1 MIKNSNIKILF
12 FFFITLFVTGQNAN
26 RTFEGI
32 KQNENYLEIYT
43 NDGTYNIKPYTDK
56 IIETSFIP
64 KGETFNVISHA
75 IVLSP
80 QNTTYK
86 VKESFSKI
94 IYSTPGIVVII
105 EKSPFKISYTYKNKI
120 LISEKKGYYKTDTIE
135 ALEFNLKPQEVLYGT
150 GERVLGMNR
159 RGNKLRLYNQA
170 HYGYETYSELMNYT
184 MPLVLSSNKYAI
196 HFDNAP
202 IGYLDLDSQENNTLT
217 YETIGSRKT
226 YQILVGDSWNDLID
240 HYTNLTGKQPLIPLW
255 ALGNFSSRFGYHS
268 EKETRATVAKFSE
281 DNIPLDAVVID
292 LYWFGKEIKGS
303 MGTLKFDADN
313 FPEPK
318 KMMEDF
324 RKKGIKTIL
333 VTEPFILTTSDRWQE
348 AVDKKIL
355 ATDSL
360 GNPFTYDF
368 FFGNTGLIDVFK
380 PKARNWFWNIYK
392 DLIHDGVSGWWGDLG
407 EPEVHPSALRHKSG
421 TADELHNIYGHH
433 WAKLVF
439 EGYQKEFP
447 NQRPFILM
455 RSGYS
460 GSQRYG
466 LIPWSGDVN
475 RTWGGLQSQMEI
487 SLQMGMQG
495 LAYMHSDLGGFAGNL
510 LDNELYTRW
519 LQYGIFQP
527 IFRPHAQE
535 DVASEPIYKDDKT
548 KTLAKKAIILR
559 YSLLPYNYTLAFENN
574 QKGSPLMRP
583 LFFEEP
589 QNKKLLTV
597 DDTYLWGNAFLVTPI
612 VKAGVTEQ
620 DIYFPKQT
628 NWYDFYTDKKYTA
641 GSTKNIKIVLDHIPV
656 FVKAGSFIP
665 MIPPIKTTDNYSIKN
680 LIVHYYHDKNIKE
693 STGMLYNDNGITPN
707 TFEKG
712 MYEIIHFKSESK
724 KKELT
729 FTIHSEKGESFSP
742 ENKNLLF
749 MIHQVTL
756 SPKNVSIEKETIRFE
771 WDKEKAILKIPLA
784 IDTHTSET
792 KIQIQLSK

>member
-333 VTEPFILTTSDRWQE
+333 VTEPFILTTSDRWQK

-368 FFGNTGLIDVFK
+368 FF
-380 PKARNWFWNIYK
+380 
-392 DLIHDGVSGWWGDLG
+392 
-407 EPEVHPSALRHKSG
+407 
-421 TADELHNIYGHH
+421 
-433 WAKLVF
+433 
-439 EGYQKEFP
+439 
-447 NQRPFILM
+447 
-455 RSGYS
+455 
-460 GSQRYG
+460 
-466 LIPWSGDVN
+466 VN
-475 RTWGGLQSQMEI
+475 
-487 SLQMGMQG
+487 
-495 LAYMHSDLGGFAGNL
+495 GF
-510 LDNELYTRW
+510 
-519 LQYGIFQP
+519 
-527 IFRPHAQE
+527 
-535 DVASEPIYKDDKT
+535 
-548 KTLAKKAIILR
+548 
-559 YSLLPYNYTLAFENN
+559 
-574 QKGSPLMRP
+574 
-583 LFFEEP
+583 
-589 QNKKLLTV
+589 
-597 DDTYLWGNAFLVTPI
+597 
-612 VKAGVTEQ
+612 
-620 DIYFPKQT
+620 
-628 NWYDFYTDKKYTA
+628 
-641 GSTKNIKIVLDHIPV
+641 
-656 FVKAGSFIP
+656 
-665 MIPPIKTTDNYSIKN
+665 
-680 LIVHYYHDKNIKE
+680 
-693 STGMLYNDNGITPN
+693 
-707 TFEKG
+707 
-712 MYEIIHFKSESK
+712 
-724 KKELT
+724 
-729 FTIHSEKGESFSP
+729 
-742 ENKNLLF
+742 
-749 MIHQVTL
+749 
-756 SPKNVSIEKETIRFE
+756 
-771 WDKEKAILKIPLA
+771 
-784 IDTHTSET
+784 
-792 KIQIQLSK
+792 